1 MNLVLKAMQFAKEA
15 HKGQVRKYTNDHYA
29 IHLGEVAGIVSTVAH
44 NYGDSANVLVATAWL
59 HDSVE
64 DCGVTEEVLKQE
76 FGPEIAY
83 GVMML
88 SDLEEGN
95 RASRKAQ
102 TRARLHAAPGWIQT
116 IKVADLISNTSS
128 IVKHDKNFAVTY
140 LKEKE
145 QLLAVLTKADPN
157 LWQIAKDQI
166 EESWKILKDSK

>member
-1 MNLVLKAMQFAKEA
+1 MNLALKAMQFAKEA

-59 HDSVE
+59 HDSAE
-64 DCGVTEEVLKQE
+64 DCGISEETLRKE
-76 FGPEIAY
+76 FGFQIAM
-83 GVMML
+83 GVMQL

-95 RASRKAQ
+95 RATRKAA
-102 TRARLHAAPGWIQT
+102 TRLRLSNTFGWIQT

-145 QLLAVLTKADPN
+145 QLLAVLTKADSD

-166 EESWKILKDSK
+166 EESWRIING